1 MLGLLVAVTLV
12 GLWMLNARAQA
23 ILDLLARNIPTEQLR
38 EELTKEINESETT
51 DRRDKIRLANLVYN
65 ESREA
70 LQKRAGVPAKG
81 SVHAYLIWFGLILLI
96 VELYLFWAFGTL
108 MN

>member
-23 ILDLLARNIPTEQLR
+23 ILDLLASNVPTEQLR
-38 EELTKEINESETT
+38 EELTKKINENEMT
-51 DRRDKIRLANLVYN
+51 DRRDKKRQLEVVSMQN
-65 ESREA
+65 REE
-70 LQKRAGVPAKG
+70 LLKQDGVPAKG
-81 SVHAYLIWFGLILLI
+81 SVTTYLIIFGLILLI
-96 VELYLFWAFGTL
+96 AEIYLLWAFGTL

>member
-23 ILDLLARNIPTEQLR
+23 ILDLLGSNIPTEQLR
-38 EELTKEINESETT
+38 EELTKKINENEMT
-51 DRRDKIRLANLVYN
+51 DRRDKKRLVDLISTQN
-65 ESREA
+65 REE
-70 LQKRAGVPAKG
+70 LLKQDGVPAKG
-81 SVHAYLIWFGLILLI
+81 SVMTYLIIFGLILLI
-96 VELYLFWAFGTL
+96 AEIYLFWAFGTL